1 MAFLNV
7 LGKSN
12 VVLGLGAIITVSVA
26 AYLFTHPE
34 ELEKV
39 IESLKGTKPQ
49 KTKEPENSSIPSH
62 KALNNKSIQI
72 IDNLKRGEIKKIKKE
87 FVNDHINNVQDLEE
101 KVIKAQELLKT
112 FNIKNPE
119 NPIEVIKSTNTN
131 DKNINPKASKRLS
144 PFILNMA
151 VRKIPPVIIEN
162 SIILLCCFC
171 ISDISLARILYSSTK
186 TNTFLS
192 STLFLEFAFS
202 DFLAYF

>member
-1 MAFLNV
+1 MIELNIAGLFKGSISSKALNV

-131 DKNINPKASKRLS
+131 DKNIN
-144 PFILNMA
+144 
-151 VRKIPPVIIEN
+151 IISVQISLEN
-162 SIILLCCFC
+162 SAKISINIILAYL
-171 ISDISLARILYSSTK
+171 K
-186 TNTFLS
+186 TMNTNELKLLHFELGIHQN
-192 STLFLEFAFS
+192 
-202 DFLAYF
+202 